1 MSTVARRYHGMIIV
15 AGSVSSSAAAAN
27 TFGAEGSAAPDMFSL
42 TAILMLI
49 GGFGIGCL
57 FALFSRHQMATR
69 LKKLSEDV
77 TELADGNLDF
87 EIETSDRIPAIKLMQ
102 QTLSDFQQ
110 KALEVRQQK
119 SDAKQK
125 KEADKQRDEEQ
136 RRREAERAEEQ
147 RRVEE
152 ADRNEERKRLDA
164 MERLQTDAREVL
176 GKAATGNF
184 SVRMPRDIPDPD
196 TAKLS
201 NVINDLLDLMETN
214 VAEVVASVGELA
226 KGNLGVRISGTR
238 HGVFLNLKEDFNAA
252 VVTLSET
259 MATII
264 DSGASVSETSSN
276 LKKSSGEMASR
287 AESNAATAE
296 ETSAAVEQIT
306 ASIRQVV
313 ENAKA
318 ADQATQRVR
327 ESADH
332 TRKVSTKTE
341 ASINEMTEASAQIN
355 RVVKVIEDI
364 AFQINLLAL
373 NAGVE
378 AARAG
383 EAGLGFSVVASE
395 VRALALRSQ
404 EAVQEITEV
413 IQQSNRSVES
423 GVEQV
428 GLSREAL
435 EGIIK
440 EVEVASGQISEIA
453 SAVEEQA
460 KGIEEINGAI
470 RTIDMNAQKNAAT
483 IEEMTA
489 SSISLSDE
497 ADQLSSALHQFKGVQ
512 ATGRPKPLQ
521 RTPTTTFKHSE
532 PVRPQTPKLASVA
545 GNNNNVFAEDDGWDE
560 F

>member
-1 MSTVARRYHGMIIV
+1 MSIVSTVLILV
-15 AGSVSSSAAAAN
+15 AGFA
-27 TFGAEGSAAPDMFSL
+27 
-42 TAILMLI
+42 I
-49 GGFGIGCL
+49 GGL
-57 FALFSRHQMATR
+57 FLLLSRRR
-69 LKKLSEDV
+69 LARKLNALSESMV
-77 TELADGNLDF
+77 ELATGNLDV
-87 EIETSDRIPAIKLMQ
+87 EIATDDGNPAIAKMQ
-102 QTLSDFQQ
+102 QSLSDLHQ
-110 KALEVRQQK
+110 AHSNMRRTRADE
-119 SDAKQK
+119 
-125 KEADKQRDEEQ
+125 KEAAEAERKREEEQ
-136 RRREAERAEEQ
+136 RRRDAEAQEEQRHAEEAERATL
-147 RRVEE
+147 RNRVM
-152 ADRNEERKRLDA
+152 A
-164 MERLQTDAREVL
+164 MEAFQSDAQDIL

-184 SVRMPRDIPDPD
+184 SVRMSRDIDEPSL
-196 TAKLS
+196 AKLADIV
-201 NVINDLLDLMETN
+201 NELLQTTETN
-214 VAEVVASVGELA
+214 VADIVSCIGDLA
-226 KGNLGVRISGTR
+226 KGDLDVRMGGTR
-238 HGVFLNLKEDFNAA
+238 QGVFLSMKEDFNAA

-259 MATII
+259 MTMITQ
-264 DSGASVSETSSN
+264 SGNLVSETSAD
-276 LKKSSGEMASR
+276 LKTSSADMAKR

-313 ENAKA
+313 ANAKA

-327 ESADH
+327 ESADN

-413 IQQSNRSVES
+413 IQQSNRSVEA

-435 EGIIK
+435 EGIIT

-453 SAVEEQA
+453 SAVEQQA

-470 RTIDMNAQKNAAT
+470 RAIDLTAQKNAAT
-483 IEEMTA
+483 LEEMTA
-489 SSISLSDE
+489 SSISLSEE
-497 ADQLSSALHQFKGVQ
+497 AEQLAVALQQFKGVQ
-512 ATGRPKPLQ
+512 TAKPVDRAPATG
-521 RTPTTTFKHSE
+521 FKHSD
-532 PVRPQTPKLASVA
+532 PVRSQSPKVA
-545 GNNNNVFAEDDGWDE
+545 TIAGGRDNVFAEDDGWDE